1 MSALLPILI
10 IIIIFHLIAS
20 GIVWVILQELTK
32 KSSFR
37 NSESLDKAGDRYP
50 WILSLLLTLS
60 LLLPFMRG
68 YLEPD
73 IRNYGIALSS
83 FLFIACASGF
93 FSLCCWIK
101 MMKKPELRTIHLA
114 IIGMLTSAISLI
126 LVFLAGAASPV

>member
-101 MMKKPELRTIHLA
+101 MIKKPELRTIHLA

-126 LVFLAGAASPV
+126 FVFLAGAASPV

>member
-1 MSALLPILI
+1 MNALLPISI

-83 FLFIACASGF
+83 FLFIACSSGF

-101 MMKKPELRTIHLA
+101 MIKKPELRTIHLA
-114 IIGMLTSAISLI
+114 IIGMLTSVISLI
-126 LVFLAGAASPV
+126 FLFFAAAASPV

>member
-1 MSALLPILI
+1 MSSLLPILI

-37 NSESLDKAGDRYP
+37 NRESLDKAGDRYP

-83 FLFIACASGF
+83 FLFNACASGF
-93 FSLCCWIK
+93 FSLCWWLK

-126 LVFLAGAASPV
+126 FVFLAGAASPV

>member
-1 MSALLPILI
+1 MNALLPISI

-37 NSESLDKAGDRYP
+37 NRESLGKAGDRYP

-101 MMKKPELRTIHLA
+101 MIKKPELRTIHLA
-114 IIGMLTSAISLI
+114 IIGMLTSAIGFIFL
-126 LVFLAGAASPV
+126 FLAGAASPV

>member
-1 MSALLPILI
+1 MNALLPISI

-93 FSLCCWIK
+93 FSLCWWLK

-126 LVFLAGAASPV
+126 FVFLAGAASPV

>member
-1 MSALLPILI
+1 MNALLPISI

-37 NSESLDKAGDRYP
+37 NSESLDKEGDRYP

-93 FSLCCWIK
+93 FSLCWWLK

-126 LVFLAGAASPV
+126 FVFLAGAASPV

>member
-1 MSALLPILI
+1 MNALLPISI

-37 NSESLDKAGDRYP
+37 NRESLDKAGDRYP

-93 FSLCCWIK
+93 FSLCWWLK

-126 LVFLAGAASPV
+126 FVFLAGAASPV

>member
-1 MSALLPILI
+1 MSSLLPILI

-73 IRNYGIALSS
+73 IRNYGITLSS

-126 LVFLAGAASPV
+126 FVFLAGAASPV

>member
-1 MSALLPILI
+1 MSSLLPILI

-20 GIVWVILQELTK
+20 GIVWVIIQELTK

-60 LLLPFMRG
+60 LLLQFMRG
-68 YLEPD
+68 YVEPD

-114 IIGMLTSAISLI
+114 IIGILTSAISLI
-126 LVFLAGAASPV
+126 FVFLAGAASPV

>member
-1 MSALLPILI
+1 MSTLLPILI

-20 GIVWVILQELTK
+20 GIVWFILQELTK

-37 NSESLDKAGDRYP
+37 NSESLDVAGDRYP
-50 WILSLLLTLS
+50 WILSRLLPLS

-73 IRNYGIALSS
+73 IRNYGSALSS
-83 FLFIACASGF
+83 VLFIACASGL

-101 MMKKPELRTIHLA
+101 MIKKPELRTIHLA

-126 LVFLAGAASPV
+126 FVFLAGAASPV

>member
-1 MSALLPILI
+1 MNALLPISI

-126 LVFLAGAASPV
+126 FVFLAGAASPV

>member
-32 KSSFR
+32 KSSFL

-73 IRNYGIALSS
+73 IRNYGITLSS
-83 FLFIACASGF
+83 FLFVACASGL

-101 MMKKPELRTIHLA
+101 MIKKPELRTIHLA
-114 IIGMLTSAISLI
+114 IIGMLTSAIGLI
-126 LVFLAGAASPV
+126 FLFLAGAASPV

>member
-1 MSALLPILI
+1 MSSLLPILK

-126 LVFLAGAASPV
+126 FVFLAGAASPV

>member
-37 NSESLDKAGDRYP
+37 NRESLGKAGDRYP

-93 FSLCCWIK
+93 FSLCWWLK

-114 IIGMLTSAISLI
+114 IIGMLTSAIGFIFL
-126 LVFLAGAASPV
+126 FLAGAASPV

>member
-1 MSALLPILI
+1 MSTLLPILI

-20 GIVWVILQELTK
+20 GIVWFILQELTK

-37 NSESLDKAGDRYP
+37 NSESLDVAGDRYP

-83 FLFIACASGF
+83 FLFIACSSGF

-101 MMKKPELRTIHLA
+101 MIKKPELRTIHLA

-126 LVFLAGAASPV
+126 FLFFAGAASPV

>member
-1 MSALLPILI
+1 MSSLLPILI

-20 GIVWVILQELTK
+20 GMVWVILQELTK

-37 NSESLDKAGDRYP
+37 NSESLGKAGDRYP

-114 IIGMLTSAISLI
+114 IIGMLTSAIGLI
-126 LVFLAGAASPV
+126 FLFLAGAASPV

>member
-1 MSALLPILI
+1 MSSLLPILI

-37 NSESLDKAGDRYP
+37 NSESLDKEGDRYP

-93 FSLCCWIK
+93 FSLCWWLK

-126 LVFLAGAASPV
+126 FVFLAGAASPV

>member
-126 LVFLAGAASPV
+126 FVFLAGAASPV

>member
-1 MSALLPILI
+1 MSSLLPILI

-20 GIVWVILQELTK
+20 GMVWVILQELTK

-73 IRNYGIALSS
+73 IRNYGIDLSS
-83 FLFIACASGF
+83 FLFIACVSGF

-101 MMKKPELRTIHLA
+101 MIKKPELRTIHLA

-126 LVFLAGAASPV
+126 FLFFAGAASPV

>member
-1 MSALLPILI
+1 MNALLPISI

-32 KSSFR
+32 KYSFR

-126 LVFLAGAASPV
+126 FVFLAGAASPV

>member
-1 MSALLPILI
+1 MSSLLPILI

-20 GIVWVILQELTK
+20 GIVWFILQELTK

-126 LVFLAGAASPV
+126 FVFLAGAASPV